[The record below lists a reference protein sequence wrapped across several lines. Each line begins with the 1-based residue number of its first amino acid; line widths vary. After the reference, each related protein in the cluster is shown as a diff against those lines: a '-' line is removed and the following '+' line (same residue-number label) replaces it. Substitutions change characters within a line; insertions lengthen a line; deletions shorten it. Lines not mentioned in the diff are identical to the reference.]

1 MKFTIRD
8 LLWLTAVAACLVGW
22 YLERGG
28 RILSSQRYVQTYEA
42 KKRVD
47 AELAAI
53 RAEDVV
59 ARRALAERAWTH
71 EEFRNDE
78 SSLDAFLP
86 PFQGFKR

>member
-1 MKFTIRD
+1 
-8 LLWLTAVAACLVGW
+8 
-22 YLERGG
+22 
-28 RILSSQRYVQTYEA
+28 VQTYEA